1 MPEPSFLE
9 LDALVRARHPILVVT
24 SPEEGRLEELLLQ
37 LGQAHRPPRPVW
49 RWDFASGF
57 AHDGRAAQAPD
68 QAIQATLAAP
78 PEPGLLVL
86 LQDLHRFWDN
96 PLVARLLR
104 NAAAQLRATRKTLV
118 ISGPGLVLPK
128 DLAED
133 LTLVEL
139 PLPDEPAL
147 ARCLHEGVPEGDRA
161 LPPRAEEALLR
172 AARGLTL
179 QAFRR
184 ALARAM
190 VAQGRIDERTIQ
202 AVLEAKRRAVAASG
216 VLEVVAHQEGMEA
229 VGGLDQL
236 KAWLARRGGAFG
248 EKARRYGLP
257 APKGVLLVG
266 LQGTGK
272 SLVAQAV
279 SQAWRLPLLRLDVG
293 RLLGSLVGESEAR
306 ARQALQLAEAI
317 APCVLWIDELDKA
330 FAGAMGAGDSGVSAR
345 VLGLLLTWMQEK
357 KAPAFVVA
365 TANRIDLLPPEL
377 LRKGR
382 FDELFYLGLPNEA
395 ERAAIFEVH
404 LKRFRPL
411 SHQAYDLARL
421 AAVSGG
427 FSGAEIE
434 QAIVEAMHE
443 AFEADREFTTE
454 DLISAVRQAV
464 PLSRTAGEHLK
475 ALEAWAAGGRA
486 RAASSDAPLKW
497 RGAPPPGVE
506 PPEVE

>member
-1 MPEPSFLE
+1 MTEAAFAD
-9 LDALVRARHPILVVT
+9 LDALIRSRHPVLVVPT
-24 SPEEGRLEELLLQ
+24 AEEERLEALLRQ
-37 LGQAHRPPRPVW
+37 VAASHQPQRQIW

-57 AHDGRAAQAPD
+57 AHDGRTAQAPD
-68 QAIQATLAAP
+68 QAIQAVLNAP
-78 PEPGLLVL
+78 ADAPLIVL
-86 LQDLHRFWDN
+86 LRDLHRFWDN

-104 NAAAQLRATRKTLV
+104 NAAAALRTTRKTLV
-118 ISGPGLVLPK
+118 VVGPALTLPK

-133 LTLVEL
+133 LTLVPL
-139 PLPDEPAL
+139 PLPDEAAL
-147 ARCLHEGVPEGDRA
+147 GQALREAVPEADRA
-161 LPPRAEEALLR
+161 LSPRGEEALLR

-190 VAQGRIDERTIQ
+190 VGQGRIDERTIQ

-216 VLEVVAHQEGMEA
+216 VLEVIKDGDGLDS
-229 VGGLDQL
+229 VGGLDLL

-293 RLLGSLVGESEAR
+293 RLMGSLVGESEAR
-306 ARQALQLAEAI
+306 ARQALELAEAI

-330 FAGAMGAGDSGVSAR
+330 FAGASGAGDSGVSAR
-345 VLGLLLTWMQEK
+345 VLGFLLTWMQEK
-357 KAPAFVVA
+357 EAPAFVVA

-382 FDELFYLGLPNEA
+382 FDELFYLSLPTES
-395 ERAAIFEVH
+395 ERQAIFEVH

-411 SHQAYDLARL
+411 SWQAFDLGRL

-443 AFEADREFTTE
+443 AFEAERELSTE
-454 DLISAVRQAV
+454 DIISAVRQSV
-464 PLSRTAGEHLK
+464 PLSRTAGEHLR

-486 RAASSDAPLKW
+486 RAASSDAPLKLN
-497 RGAPPPGVE
+497 RGETFLPPDE
-506 PPEVE
+506 D